1 MTRRSGL
8 PQTVLAATLLASLPC
23 LSCLAAPPSRST
35 QADVCRTA
43 CGSMDFSRFMSEVKH
58 CGAQRDLG
66 KCRQHA
72 EGHYTSSS
80 PCQVKI
86 DLSPLGAGSKVSS
99 VEYLGDSSWR
109 FTKQQSLLLDVK
121 TGIVV
126 KRVTLTRP
134 PDQCASPPK
143 QKSRP

>member
-1 MTRRSGL
+1 
-8 PQTVLAATLLASLPC
+8 
-23 LSCLAAPPSRST
+23 
-35 QADVCRTA
+35 
-43 CGSMDFSRFMSEVKH
+43 MDFARFMIEVKN
-58 CGAQRDLG
+58 CGAHRDLG

-72 EGHYTSSS
+72 EGHYTASS

-86 DLSPLGAGSKVSS
+86 DLSPLGASSKVSS

-109 FTKQQSLLLDVK
+109 FTKQQSLILDVK

-134 PDQCASPPK
+134 RDQCIPPNT
-143 QKSRP
+143 QKSHP